1 MESGFSTDLRK
12 CGSQVEVPFRG
23 RWSVL
28 CGLGNNTFRRQV
40 ASCQPP
46 HQAEGSHRSLIY
58 CCLAHLSSTMV
69 PSSAA
74 LLLGFVAALS
84 GTSAFV
90 LSPASSGLP
99 LVRSSSSALASTVDD
114 KTEVREYFNSEGF
127 NRWNKIY
134 SNSDDVN
141 SVQLDI
147 RNGHDQTIQKI
158 LNWID
163 ADTDGIAGKT
173 VCDCGCGVGSLA
185 IPLAQRGAF
194 VSASDISD
202 AMAREAERRAAALG
216 IETANFFTSDL
227 ESVAGSYHTVTC
239 VDVAIH
245 YPDEKMADMV
255 RHLCSLATDRVVIS
269 FAPKTWYYELLK
281 KVGELFPGP
290 SKTTRAYLHE
300 ESLIRNALAQA
311 GFRVTREE
319 MTATNFYFSRL
330 LEARRS

>member
-1 MESGFSTDLRK
+1 MKSSY
-12 CGSQVEVPFRG
+12 P
-23 RWSVL
+23 
-28 CGLGNNTFRRQV
+28 
-40 ASCQPP
+40 
-46 HQAEGSHRSLIY
+46 
-58 CCLAHLSSTMV
+58 LAV
-69 PSSAA
+69 A
-74 LLLGFVAALS
+74 LLLSSGACCAAF
-84 GTSAFV
+84 TAPPARPAFV
-90 LSPASSGLP
+90 STASASSQLG
-99 LVRSSSSALASTVDD
+99 STVDD
-114 KTEVREYFNSEGF
+114 KTEVREYFNTEGF

-134 SNSDDVN
+134 SESDEVN

-158 LNWID
+158 LNWFD
-163 ADTDGIAGKT
+163 ADAQDPIAGKT

-194 VSASDISD
+194 VSASDISES
-202 AMAREAERRAAALG
+202 MAREAERRSTALG

-227 ESVAGSYHTVTC
+227 ESVAGNYHTVTC

-245 YPDEKMADMV
+245 YPDEKMAQMIS
-255 RHLCSLATDRVVIS
+255 HLCGLADERVVLS

-300 ESLIRNALAQA
+300 ESMIRDALQKS
-311 GFRVTREE
+311 GFQVTREE

-330 LEARRS
+330 LEAKRVQSKE